1 MKYVILDLEWNG
13 TFHKKWKT
21 FFNEIIEF
29 GAVKA
34 DDEMHLLDTFSC
46 VVQPQVGK
54 KLSGKVKKLTN
65 ITEEEL
71 EQGIPFPLALKR
83 FKEFLQDAVLMTW
96 GTSDILTLMENC
108 RCYMDQSQIPFLK
121 KYVDLQVYC
130 QDRLHYDTCL
140 LYTSRHGPRPLPPG
154 IRDGNGTVRL
164 ECSGISS
171 HRGRGG
177 PDL

>member
-54 KLSGKVKKLTN
+54 N
-65 ITEEEL
+65 
-71 EQGIPFPLALKR
+71 
-83 FKEFLQDAVLMTW
+83 
-96 GTSDILTLMENC
+96 
-108 RCYMDQSQIPFLK
+108 
-121 KYVDLQVYC
+121 
-130 QDRLHYDTCL
+130 
-140 LYTSRHGPRPLPPG
+140 
-154 IRDGNGTVRL
+154 
-164 ECSGISS
+164 
-171 HRGRGG
+171 
-177 PDL
+177 